1 MRTPWIPG
9 TTGPSLAELLAPRPE
24 LLERF
29 ERFAGRLWQD
39 RMVDPVLLELVRLR
53 ICQLLGDEVGAAER
67 TPEAVAAGC
76 TPERV
81 AALASWPTDPACSPA
96 ERAALAVA
104 EQFVID
110 AHGVTDDQMAQL
122 ERELGSAGVVALC
135 GALAIF
141 DGFTKL
147 RIALTTSPAGGS
159 AP

>member
-1 MRTPWIPG
+1 MRRPWIASS
-9 TTGPSLAELLAPRPE
+9 TGPSLAELLAPRHD
-24 LLERF
+24 LLERY
-29 ERFAGRLWQD
+29 ERFAGRLWRD
-39 RMVDPVLLELVRLR
+39 RMVDPVLLELVRVR

-76 TPERV
+76 TPERL
-81 AALASWPTDPACSPA
+81 ALVASWPTDPACSPA

-110 AHGVTDDQMAQL
+110 VHGVTDEQMATL
-122 ERELGSAGVVALC
+122 ERELGSAAVVAFC

-147 RIALTTSPAGGS
+147 RIALTTTPAEGS